1 MANKESSAEVSPKTK
16 NGITTCLSNSTPGYK
31 TKTLFQKDTC
41 NPMFTAALFTVVK
54 ICKQL
59 KCPSN
64 EDVYIATMGYYSA
77 IKKNEIVPFATTGM
91 HLEGTVLSE
100 MADRERQTLYDITY
114 MWNLKNKTNW

>member
-1 MANKESSAEVSPKTK
+1 MANEESSAEVSPKTK

-64 EDVYIATMGYYSA
+64 EDIYIYSYNGILLSHKKERNCAICNNRDALGGYCA
-77 IKKNEIVPFATTGM
+77 
-91 HLEGTVLSE
+91 
-100 MADRERQTLYDITY
+100 
-114 MWNLKNKTNW
+114 